1 MATPSLSGHRSPRD
15 GLDSRLFRLMDTH
28 IQLGEE
34 LWILG
39 PRVGISETQL
49 REALRRVSRVAGARD
64 EGELEAVFLG
74 TLGKHVRVERK
85 SGAELVYIIED
96 AS

>member
-1 MATPSLSGHRSPRD
+1 V
-15 GLDSRLFRLMDTH
+15 DTH
-28 IQLGEE
+28 IQFGEE

-39 PRVGISETQL
+39 PRVRISEMQL
-49 REALRRVSRVAGARD
+49 RDALRRVSRIAGARD

-74 TLGKHVRVERK
+74 TLGKHVRVKRK
-85 SGAELVYIIED
+85 SGAELVYTIDD